1 MIKILL
7 VRLNTGL
14 AALRKDTLFVDKKL
28 RGVARADKSV
38 TREAFRRVMSDP
50 SLKGLLSLTA
60 AQVALLEAKYFA
72 EGAETFD
79 YTTFTNAV
87 RAAET
92 AVVRHGTHG

>member
-14 AALRKDTLFVDKKL
+14 AALRKDTLFVDKL

-38 TREAFRRVMSDP
+38 TREAFRRV
-50 SLKGLLSLTA
+50 TA

>member
-14 AALRKDTLFVDKKL
+14 AALRKDTLFVDKL